1 MTTPNLLTSVGA
13 ALMIVALSA
22 DAAAAQEPVTSVREA
37 GGEYTVSATFT
48 VSGPP
53 AVARGVLT
61 DYANIPRFM
70 PDVRSSVVVERRN
83 GSARVAQEAVPQFWW
98 FSKQISLLLEVDE
111 GTDVIRFR
119 DTSNTSFSRYEGSWT
134 IAVCGDRTQ
143 LTYELVARPLF
154 SVPGFVLKKLLK
166 RDAIAMVQR
175 LEAEIGARA
184 LDN

>member
-1 MTTPNLLTSVGA
+1 MTTRSLITSVA
-13 ALMIVALSA
+13 ALTVTLAA
-22 DAAAAQEPVTSVREA
+22 TAAAGQPPVTSVREA

-48 VSGPP
+48 VAGS
-53 AVARGVLT
+53 ARIARDVLT

-70 PDVRSSVVVERRN
+70 PDVRSSVVVERRH
-83 GSARVAQEAVPQFWW
+83 GSARVAQEAVPQFMW
-98 FSKQISLLLEVDE
+98 FSKQISLLLDVEE

-119 DTSNTSFSRYEGSWT
+119 DTGNKSFSRYDGSWT

-143 LTYELVARPLF
+143 LTYQLTARPLF

-166 RDAIAMVQR
+166 RDAATMIQR

-184 LDN
+184 LE